1 MKYCRDSIVLGT
13 LGLLA
18 AAAPAQAATLAADAA
33 AAFDGAAYVEG
44 LGDATD
50 AASLPDGRLV
60 VIERSGNVYTKP
72 VGAGEPLEAHVDVN
86 AGHGEQGLL
95 GVVADP
101 AFATNQFLYFYA
113 SVGDGANGANR
124 HHILR
129 YKLGADGKL
138 TDMKT
143 VVSMGLNGPANHNGG
158 ALDIYGGN
166 LYIGVGDTGANSTP
180 PSNKFSSCLNQAN
193 GKVLRVSLAE
203 ATLGQA
209 VADNPLV
216 GVAMATGCT
225 STGGAFVMSAPDTRI
240 FAWGF
245 RNPFRLW
252 VDRTN
257 GKVWVGDVGETTREE
272 ITITG
277 KGNHNGY
284 PFWEGTTEYNQ
295 AFKPAN
301 GGCMGMTPAT
311 ACVAPVF
318 DWARASAGTS
328 IGGRILDGCGWPA
341 AWKSRYIF
349 GDHEQGK
356 VWTLDVNAGRD
367 GVVANSRKDFANT
380 NNIRALR
387 MGTDNALYMV
397 EKSVVTRVT
406 AKGSTTTAGSCTAVN
421 GPDEP
426 VGGGG
431 SGAGGASGGGNG
443 NAGAGTTAGSGNEGG
458 NSATG
463 GGGLGSTGLGGK
475 PSTPSAGTSGTTPE
489 AGTSGNSAGAGNG
502 GDSGDSGGCGCRMVG
517 MNGSSA
523 LALGALVSALGVVL
537 ARRRS
542 RQS

>member
-1 MKYCRDSIVLGT
+1 MKDCRPLPSSIVLGALSA
-13 LGLLA
+13 LGLVLGA
-18 AAAPAQAATLAADAA
+18 VPVRAATLAADAA
-33 AAFDGAAYVEG
+33 TAFDIAPYVEG

-50 AASLPDGRLV
+50 AAALPDGRLV
-60 VIERSGNVYTKP
+60 VIERSGNVYTQP

-86 AGHGEQGLL
+86 SSHGEQGLL

-101 AFATNQFLYFYA
+101 DFATNKYLYFYA
-113 SVGDGANGANR
+113 SAGADAANR
-124 HHILR
+124 HQVQR
-129 YKLGADGKL
+129 YKLGDDGML
-138 TDMKT
+138 TDKKI
-143 VVSMGLNGPANHNGG
+143 VVEMGLRGPANHNGG
-158 ALDIYGGN
+158 ALDVYQGN

-180 PSNKFSSCLNQAN
+180 PTNKFSSCLNQAN

-203 ATLGQA
+203 ATLGQPP
-209 VADNPLV
+209 ADNPLV
-216 GVAMATGCT
+216 DVAMVTGCDST
-225 STGGAFVMSAPDTRI
+225 SGDFGMRAPEKRI

-277 KGNHNGY
+277 SGNHNGY

-311 ACVAPVF
+311 ACVAPAF

-349 GDHEQGK
+349 GDHEQGT
-356 VWTLDVNAGRD
+356 VWTLDVTAGRD
-367 GVVANSRKDFANT
+367 GVVDDSLKEFAET
-380 NNIRALR
+380 DNIRALR

-397 EKSVVTRVT
+397 EKDVVSRVT
-406 AKGSTTTAGSCTAVN
+406 AKGSTTTPNSCPSVN
-421 GPDEP
+421 GSDEP

-431 SGAGGASGGGNG
+431 SGGGGAGGAGPNGGNG
-443 NAGAGTTAGSGNEGG
+443 NTAGTAN
-458 NSATG
+458 
-463 GGGLGSTGLGGK
+463 
-475 PSTPSAGTSGTTPE
+475 SAGT
-489 AGTSGNSAGAGNG
+489 ANGAGNG
-502 GDSGDSGGCGCRMVG
+502 TGGAGNSSGSGNTSGSGNPGGGTANGAGSGSGGGPGDDGGCGCTVVG
-517 MNGSSA
+517 GSATSLLGLGA
-523 LALGALVSALGVVL
+523 LGAALGLALG
-537 ARRRS
+537 RRR
-542 RQS
+542 RRD